1 MTTPDVPLRFE
12 LTIEVPGPPE
22 QVWDALATA
31 NGISSWMTPTDGEEG
46 LGGTLVFHMGEG
58 EGESSPA
65 EITAWERPTRVAY
78 IEPDWATLMGQD
90 KDAAVTPLATEFL
103 VEATSGGTCI
113 VRVVTS
119 AFGTGADWEQEFFD
133 EMGKGWTPFFQHL
146 RLYLT
151 HFPGQTVTPFNVVAE
166 KKGSAEVV
174 LSAMRDALGLADGNI
189 QVSAHGLEGEVE
201 VDQLSDAHHMML
213 RLGGSVPGYLA
224 LYAYDRGDGVTGAN
238 VSGYLFSDG
247 APAHVDRARARWQAW
262 LDALTVPAS

>member
-12 LTIEVPGPPE
+12 LTIEVPGSPE

-31 NGISSWMTPTDGEEG
+31 GGISSWMMPTDGEEG
-46 LGGTLVFHMGEG
+46 LGGTLVFHMGDDEG
-58 EGESSPA
+58 QSSPA

-78 IEPDWATLMGQD
+78 IEPEWAALMGQD
-90 KDAAVTPLATEFL
+90 KDAAVTPLASEFL

-151 HFPGQTVTPFNVVAE
+151 HFPGQTATPFTAIAE
-166 KKGSAEVV
+166 KKAGAEVV
-174 LSAMRDALGLADGNI
+174 MAAMREALA
-189 QVSAHGLEGEVE
+189 EVE
-201 VDQLSDAHHMML
+201 GDVELDELSNPDHLLL
-213 RLGGSVPGYLA
+213 RLGGPVPGYLA
-224 LYAYDRGDGVTGAN
+224 FFAYERGDGVTGAN
-238 VSGYLFSDG
+238 MSGYLFSDG
-247 APAHVDRARARWQAW
+247 APAYVDQARAEWQAW
-262 LDALTVPAS
+262 LDALPVPAPAG

>member
-12 LTIEVPGPPE
+12 FTIEVPGPPE

-31 NGISSWMTPTDGEEG
+31 KGISSWMMPTDGTEG

-58 EGESSPA
+58 EGMSSPA

-78 IEPDWATLMGQD
+78 IEPEWATLMGQD
-90 KDAAVTPLATEFL
+90 KDAAVTPLASEFL

-151 HFPGQTVTPFNVVAE
+151 HFPGQTATPFSVVAE
-166 KKGSAEVV
+166 KKASAEAVF
-174 LSAMRDALGLADGNI
+174 SAMRDALDD
-189 QVSAHGLEGEVE
+189 VEGE
-201 VDQLSDAHHMML
+201 VDQLSDDHRILL
-213 RLGGSVPGYLA
+213 RLGGPVPGYLA
-224 LYAYDRGDGVTGAN
+224 FYAYDPGEGATGAN
-238 VSGYLFSDG
+238 VSGYLFSEG
-247 APAHVDRARARWQAW
+247 APAYVDQVRAQWQAW